1 MLNCPHCGLT
11 NRPYDSD
18 CTLCRK
24 PIQDVDA
31 ADARR
36 REWDAL
42 PAALREEQEKAF
54 DRMRAGTEGHRLWL
68 KRHRLTHS
76 IIGAALVNMLMN
88 GSVFFASPWSIPV
101 DLAIGAAAAFQLNRM
116 RGGSWA
122 GAGLFVAAALLSVLL
137 RAPFLNMEL
146 YLNGYWFF
154 TCFAVF
160 LLSIAGYFMG
170 MKLDYEH
177 LDHSVT
183 G

>member
-1 MLNCPHCGLT
+1 MLNCPYCGLS
-11 NRPYDSD
+11 NRPYESR

-24 PIQDVDA
+24 PIQDA
-31 ADARR
+31 ADADAKR

-42 PAALREEQEKAF
+42 PAGLREEQERAF

-68 KRHRLTHS
+68 KRHRITHS
-76 IIGAALVNMLMN
+76 IIGAALVNILMN
-88 GSVFFASPWSIPV
+88 GSVFFASPWSIPI
-101 DLAIGAAAAFQLNRM
+101 DLAIGAVAALQLNRM

-122 GAGLFVAAALLSVLL
+122 GAGLFVAAAVHSVIL
-137 RAPFLNMEL
+137 RVPFLNMEV
-146 YLNGYWFF
+146 YLQGYWFF

-160 LLSIAGYFMG
+160 LLAIAGYFMG
-170 MKLDYEH
+170 MKLDGEH